1 MAAPL
6 RERTTEICVA
16 GMDCAACQ
24 VTIAENL
31 RQLDGVHAVEV
42 DWRSGVARITYD
54 QARGADEALFRQRIE
69 ALGFIVLPEG
79 PHNVGAHRTAAPSPL
94 RLLLGFLV
102 LLPVLFAF
110 RDRLAYM
117 PGQNAAFVPA
127 WLNQEIFSAASAA
140 AVAVAF
146 LAGVATFF
154 SPSMVAVVGVVLGY
168 TAGTAQRDRRA
179 ALGVAG
185 GFAAGLILVDGVMGA
200 AYGGVG
206 KVAIRFFTGHLAG
219 WNLLIASVLIAVS
232 LVMLRVWRLPGR
244 HVGERL
250 PDVPG
255 FRGALML
262 SAPFGLLDCPGCN
275 PLLLPVAVG
284 VAATGSP
291 LFGAIV
297 LSAFGFGRAV
307 LLMVAGGSAGVVK
320 QWRGLAR
327 VLPVVE
333 TAGGWL
339 LLLAGLYFIKEF
351 LRLVEISGL

>member
-1 MAAPL
+1 MVAPL
-6 RERTTEICVA
+6 RERTTEIRVA

-24 VTIAENL
+24 VTIAESL
-31 RQLDGVHAVEV
+31 RQLNGVDAVEV
-42 DWRSGVARITYD
+42 DWRAGVARITYD
-54 QARGADEALFRQRIE
+54 QARGANEALFRHRIE
-69 ALGFIVLPEG
+69 ALGFTVLPEG
-79 PHNVGAHRTAAPSPL
+79 VGAHRPAAPSPL
-94 RLLLGFLV
+94 RLLLGFLI

-154 SPSMVAVVGVVLGY
+154 SPSMVAVVSVVLGY

-179 ALGVAG
+179 ALGVAS

-232 LVMLRVWRLPGR
+232 LVMLRVWRLPG
-244 HVGERL
+244 HHLGERL
-250 PDVPG
+250 PDVTG

-291 LFGAIV
+291 FFGAIV
-297 LSAFGFGRAV
+297 LGAFGLGRAV
-307 LLMVAGGSAGVVK
+307 LLMAAGGSAGVVK
-320 QWRGLAR
+320 QWPSVTR